1 MDIGYEGLYTVI
13 TGMLNQTPYAGESYV
28 SGGLRARSIFVQ
40 RYRVREILS
49 TIDPVGRALRR
60 RAAIQRRQYNVRALN
75 HLWHIDGN
83 HKLVNWRFLVHGCT
97 DGYSRAIVYLKCAT
111 NKLASTVLQ
120 YFIEGTHHFG
130 LPLRVRGDHGVENVE
145 VARFMVESRGNNR
158 GSFIAGRSV
167 HNVKIERLWREMNRV
182 VIAFYEDIFHYL
194 EDSCFLDSNSEFNLF
209 ALHYI
214 NLPRINASLEQ
225 FVEQWNIHGVRTA
238 GYQSPMALW
247 HAGIMH
253 SMDDGVLCEPES
265 YGIDF
270 ESTVSEIDSDCSVV
284 VPQNQIP

>member
-194 EDSCFLDSNSEFNLF
+194 EDSCFLDSNS
-209 ALHYI
+209 
-214 NLPRINASLEQ
+214 
-225 FVEQWNIHGVRTA
+225 
-238 GYQSPMALW
+238 
-247 HAGIMH
+247 
-253 SMDDGVLCEPES
+253 
-265 YGIDF
+265 
-270 ESTVSEIDSDCSVV
+270 
-284 VPQNQIP
+284 